1 MRYLKKLTVLAIG
14 LMLATTTQAQILVME
29 GEEDNFRSN
38 TVTNGEFN
46 NIIFHGL
53 QNDQTNYTP
62 LGNGALL
69 LAALGGAYLL
79 NRKKKNKN

>member
-38 TVTNGEFN
+38 TMTNGEFN

-53 QNDQTNYTP
+53 QNDQTNYLP
-62 LGNGALL
+62 LGDGALL